1 MNENLVPE
9 LNNEEMNTSNNSEQ
23 NNEVAKEIVQPE
35 NATVNQ
41 QITPTSELA
50 EETPEEK
57 TEENQPEKEAE
68 ATITLP
74 ETKDGIVEA
83 MEKLVEQNDVP
94 QRADV
99 DALKQAFYK
108 LKSAENN
115 ARKEQFVAD
124 GGNVED
130 YVAEQDPQEEHFK
143 DLLNKIKD
151 KRAKALEAEE
161 KIKADN
167 LAKKLQIIDS
177 IKALTESSDDFNKL
191 FKEFKDLQQKWNEIK
206 LVPASEANNLWKSY
220 QIYSEKF
227 YDLVKI
233 NNEFRDYDFKKN
245 MELKTQICES
255 VEKLLEESDVVSAFY
270 QLQNFHQQ
278 WREIG
283 PVDREHREEVWER
296 FKTASTEINKR
307 YQAHFETLKEQED
320 TNLAEKTAICETLKA
335 IDYSLLTSFKE
346 WDEKSKEIIALQAKW
361 KTIGFVPR
369 KVNTQIFEEYR
380 ALCDKFFEK
389 KAEFFKSLKDG
400 MEANLEKKKALLEK
414 AISLKDSTDWGKTT
428 DEMIAIQREW
438 KTIGAVPRKFS
449 DAIWKEFVAAC
460 DYFFEQ
466 KKAANSSQKENEV
479 NNLAKKKEL
488 IEKIKAIDVTSD
500 AKQASD
506 DLYAAIEE
514 WRQIG
519 FVPFKEKDKIYKE
532 YQTALD
538 EQFDKLK
545 IDRSERK
552 LQNFKSN
559 IDDIAGSDKSQ
570 NKLYKEREK
579 LIYQFNKIKSE
590 LQTYENNIGFL
601 SVSKNSGG
609 LLKDMNNKIEHLKD
623 ELDLITKKIETIET
637 SINEPNQ

>member
-1 MNENLVPE
+1 
-9 LNNEEMNTSNNSEQ
+9 MNTSNNSEQ